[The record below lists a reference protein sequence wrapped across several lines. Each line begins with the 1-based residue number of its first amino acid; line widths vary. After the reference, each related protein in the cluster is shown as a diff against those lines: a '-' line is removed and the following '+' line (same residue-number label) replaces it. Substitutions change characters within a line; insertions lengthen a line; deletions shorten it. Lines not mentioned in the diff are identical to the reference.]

1 MAEQR
6 VLTAILFW
14 KLIRNSQTANLRQT
28 GREVLTASLQ
38 HGGTKSS
45 IYDPFFDR
53 NDSPSARDVAED
65 AVNIKRLDGVNV
77 SNGNLQTVA
86 LQ

>member
-28 GREVLTASLQ
+28 CREVLTASLQ

-45 IYDPFFDR
+45 IYDPLFDR
-53 NDSPSARDVAED
+53 NGSPSARDVAED